1 MSEPVLLFEVLRAGS
16 GLIEKAVDPLAG
28 AVGLGWRGSGGESC
42 IVVGKARS
50 ASDSWTWNLRKTLVT
65 LFELP
70 PMADAPMSK
79 LEVDLLIKLLRRPGM
94 SREVRLALLVIGGI
108 RLDVE
113 AWDGSWRRSEKEAE
127 EMPPPM

>member
-1 MSEPVLLFEVLRAGS
+1 MDGEEVEGKAASLWVKLEVL
-16 GLIEKAVDPLAG
+16 PT
-28 AVGLGWRGSGGESC
+28 LGRG
-42 IVVGKARS
+42 
-50 ASDSWTWNLRKTLVT
+50 NLRKTLVT